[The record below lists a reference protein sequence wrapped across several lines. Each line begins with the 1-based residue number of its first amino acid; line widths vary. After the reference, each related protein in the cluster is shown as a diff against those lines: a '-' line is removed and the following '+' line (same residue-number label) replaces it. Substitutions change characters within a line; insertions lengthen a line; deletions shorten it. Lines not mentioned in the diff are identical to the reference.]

1 MIEKL
6 LKIFPYI
13 CYTVARGYAG
23 FLSFYCRILKKQRRA
38 VYPFSIFFA
47 ENPNT
52 YYPLFAHLI
61 SAPAYFVFS
70 DYHTDF
76 AIYNNKF
83 YRIKIKGA
91 ARHCQR

>member
-1 MIEKL
+1 MIEEL

-13 CYTVARGYAG
+13 CYTVARGDAG

-52 YYPLFAHLI
+52 YCPPLCAFNI
-61 SAPAYFVFS
+61 RPGVFRFLRLS
-70 DYHTDF
+70 YGF
-76 AIYNNKF
+76 CNI
-83 YRIKIKGA
+83 
-91 ARHCQR
+91 